1 MVLEPTGIRSLLIRA
16 WRERWTDVQWGIHI
30 KTVLPRYIS
39 GDIYQLSDCLLQQAL
54 LGSLPNNL
62 ILSYLH
68 HSLASQIVS
77 YGGVIES
84 ISKYDGVN
92 KPYCIQAL
100 LNLMHSMMK
109 NVHCKG
115 KPEDCLKLASALVDG
130 VKWLI
135 QVMIITIEKLV
146 ELQTAPEHSANLNL
160 SRNVLQD
167 ILSRPFLMCLFNI
180 GCKEDSVVWNECLQR
195 ISQLEINI
203 NGATAGI
210 IENKE
215 ALLSDI
221 SEIKQVKPM
230 SSIRE
235 KPKYDPN
242 KALFGHSVSALVF
255 LEGLTLSELYFEVL
269 RTCFIGLGSPEY
281 KKYQELKWV
290 GYTYIKLSNIIHS
303 IHTSLHGENA
313 GFSKELLTAIQK
325 LSSMTTLLDVADH
338 RVRCNC
344 LEYFFKELIPKGTPA
359 NQTNQTPSLDLL
371 SERDAQTILA
381 TRMQE
386 SNVLKTIKS
395 NESQGSP
402 LSSPDL
408 ILRAQPTVLGILK
421 TLTNKNMDSVMP
433 VLSLLISGKSRDLLL
448 IAATSRGDLH
458 IYAQKF
464 VKLNELSMEPTAEAP
479 KLPST
484 RALTFDISFLLL
496 CHIAQI
502 YGIDVVVSESCDT
515 FVEKWIQNNIP
526 ELGKIKTVINPSEV
540 IDVGLIEEFLR
551 QINCMDSETKYIKSN
566 FADLCRFS
574 ALAMREMISAAH
586 LGQVGKQMIFEL
598 LDKLCCYL
606 CSLPICVTAWLC
618 SYIQQVDGE
627 EAALAMEFIQHLQ
640 TKIHVRENV
649 TSSLETFKDRSN
661 LMSEIIGNMADTMK
675 KPNIL
680 NIPLSNVSST
690 NPVPLTDI
698 LNDVWNDLRGNNG
711 ILTHR
716 VFSLSQ
722 DLLRLG
728 GVKWFVTNFV
738 NAALDNVFED
748 ELLRSV
754 DVIYGLF
761 HLDIVN
767 CTLNHVI
774 YTLPSYICGPFSAD
788 LMCETRAFSLGR
800 LTAMLLIECWVSLQ
814 PQNVPASEVTKTV
827 VVSPVTHLIVFILKE
842 LISFPHASTILSLIP
857 PPLLS
862 NLLPLLSPPLTFD
875 YAQLLA
881 LSAPDCYQDDI
892 SPLPL
897 DILIQS
903 NKKEKEVK
911 ESAAKLLCVKRNL
924 DLHC

>member
-167 ILSRPFLMCLFNI
+167 ILSRPFLMF
-180 GCKEDSVVWNECLQR
+180 VWNECLQR

-255 LEGLTLSELYFEVL
+255 LEVMKHTTREAKVFTQQLLLLQKFKGLTLSELYFEVL

-290 GYTYIKLSNIIHS
+290 GYTYIKLPNIILS

-325 LSSMTTLLDVADH
+325 LSCMTTLLDVADH

-381 TRMQE
+381 NRMQE

-526 ELGKIKTVINPSEV
+526 ELGKIKTVISPSEV

-566 FADLCRFS
+566 FADLCRLS

-640 TKIHVRENV
+640 TKIHSRENV

-698 LNDVWNDLRGNNG
+698 LNDVWNDLKGNNG

-754 DVIYGLF
+754 DVI
-761 HLDIVN
+761 
-767 CTLNHVI
+767 
-774 YTLPSYICGPFSAD
+774 
-788 LMCETRAFSLGR
+788 
-800 LTAMLLIECWVSLQ
+800 
-814 PQNVPASEVTKTV
+814 
-827 VVSPVTHLIVFILKE
+827 
-842 LISFPHASTILSLIP
+842 LIP
-857 PPLLS
+857 
-862 NLLPLLSPPLTFD
+862 NALLPQFNTGKN
-875 YAQLLA
+875 
-881 LSAPDCYQDDI
+881 
-892 SPLPL
+892 
-897 DILIQS
+897 DILF
-903 NKKEKEVK
+903 VK
-911 ESAAKLLCVKRNL
+911 IAAS
-924 DLHC
+924 